1 MNVNAPTSDLTD
13 RRRALLVA
21 ALAAVLVRHRAPELA
36 LVHALLDSWRGIGL
50 IVVGIERHGYRVTLT
65 KLTEG
70 EWRAVFSSHPLTN
83 ADGFAV
89 ARTPWVAVQMA
100 AWMALA

>member
-1 MNVNAPTSDLTD
+1 MTD
-13 RRRALLVA
+13 SRRILLVA
-21 ALAAVLVRHRAPELA
+21 ALASVLVRHGAPELA

-50 IVVGIERHGYRVTLT
+50 IVVGMERHGYRVALT

-70 EWRAVFSSHPLTN
+70 EWRAVFSLHPLTS

-89 ARTPWVAVQMA
+89 ARTPWRAVQMA
-100 AWMALA
+100 AWAAVR